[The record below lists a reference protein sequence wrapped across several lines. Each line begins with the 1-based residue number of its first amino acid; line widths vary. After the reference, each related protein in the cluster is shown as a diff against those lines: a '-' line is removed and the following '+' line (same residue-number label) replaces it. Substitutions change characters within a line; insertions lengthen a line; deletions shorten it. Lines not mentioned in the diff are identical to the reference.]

1 MGYRI
6 HNLLAATIIAATC
19 LVSCSDIGDCFKG
32 TGDVILEERYVGFFD
47 GITID
52 DDINLVILSDT
63 VQYLQIEAGENL
75 LPEICTEVSDGML
88 YLSNNN
94 VCKYSRSYQ
103 KEITVKAHVNDIKKL
118 AFAGS
123 ARITSENLLSFNDFL
138 IWLDGARGEINLE
151 LNTEKLNL
159 EHVSG
164 NGLTILCGEVNEG
177 IVNSKAQGLLNLR
190 DLKINHL
197 KMVSDSYNDAF
208 IWVTD
213 TIDITITN
221 LGNVYCRG
229 NPFIK
234 SYIRTGG
241 GKFIPME

>member
-1 MGYRI
+1 MGNRLYFQV
-6 HNLLAATIIAATC
+6 AAKIFAAIVIAA
-19 LVSCSDIGDCFKG
+19 CSDLGDCFKG
-32 TGDVILEERYVGFFD
+32 TGKIVIEERPVGFFD

-52 DDINLVILSDT
+52 DDINLVILEDT

-75 LPEICTEVSDGML
+75 LPEICTEVLDGML
-88 YLSNNN
+88 YLRNDN

-103 KEITVKAHVNDIKKL
+103 KEITVKAHVKELKKI

-123 ARITSENLLSFNDFL
+123 ARITSGNELSFGYL
-138 IWLDGARGEINLE
+138 LMWLDGARGEIDLE
-151 LNTEKLNL
+151 LTAERFVL

-164 NGLTILCGEVNEG
+164 NGLTRLSGKVDRG
-177 IVNSKAQGLLNLR
+177 IINSKAQGLL
-190 DLKINHL
+190 DLKELKFNHL
-197 KMVSDSYNDAF
+197 KMVSDSYNDAS
-208 IWVTD
+208 IWVSD
-213 TIDITITN
+213 TIDITITS

-234 SYIRTGG
+234 NYIRTGG